1 MGIRPEVGLCTRVLV
16 GLVASTTLLA
26 GGAAPTRRDADSFQ
40 RKLLE
45 IETYS
50 TASLPGARLT
60 PITEGELNSYIR
72 LDLATMLPTGVEQP
86 WVDIVGEGR
95 VSGEAVV
102 DLDSVRRSRPSRGL
116 LDPMN
121 LATGRMKV
129 TATGLLRTEEG
140 KAWLDVDSATVAGV
154 PVPKVVLQ
162 EVVAYYTKSPD
173 YPRGVNLDEPFP
185 LPARIKEIH
194 VREDQAVI
202 VQR

>member
-1 MGIRPEVGLCTRVLV
+1 MVVIAG
-16 GLVASTTLLA
+16 ATLA
-26 GGAAPTRRDADSFQ
+26 AAGAAPTRRDADSFQ
-40 RKLLE
+40 RKLLD
-45 IETYS
+45 IENYS
-50 TASLPGARLT
+50 TAVLPGSRLT
-60 PITEGELNSYIR
+60 PISEGELNSYIR
-72 LDLATMLPTGVEQP
+72 LDLATLMPAGVEQP

-102 DLDSVRRSRPSRGL
+102 DLDAVRRSRPSRGL
-116 LDPMN
+116 FDPMN

-129 TATGLLRTEEG
+129 TAAGLLRTDDG
-140 KAWLDVDSATVAGV
+140 QAWLDVDSATIAGM
-154 PVPKVVLQ
+154 PVPILVLQ
-162 EVVAYYTKSPD
+162 EVVAYYTRSPQ